1 MTEQAERLPGR
12 RQRLAHACKRA
23 GLLSTLTGL
32 RGLVRRDLRILA
44 YHRVLDEAQLD
55 GFDFDPDLVS
65 ATAADFRWQMGLVA
79 RHMAPVTFA
88 DVIAHIEGGARL
100 PARALL
106 VTFDDG
112 YDDNYHVAFPIL
124 RELGVP
130 ATFFV
135 STGHVDSGMPYEY
148 DWLVHMLLHA
158 PEGEARVEAG
168 PEGEALAFHVPARRE
183 ARLALAR
190 ELLVRIKEMPA
201 LAQSALLGRLAALW
215 GMPPRPHR
223 HCRPMT
229 WDQLR
234 EMDAAGMEI
243 GSHGV
248 HHRMLAKLP
257 REEMAWE
264 LRTSAERLAAELGHP
279 AVSLAYPV
287 GGPDAY
293 DDAVIEAARANG
305 FKAGCSYVSGTSPA
319 AHGERFTLK
328 RIPVERH
335 IDRDWFEA
343 MLALP
348 ELFMHPTPLSRD

>member
-1 MTEQAERLPGR
+1 MTERAESLPGH

-23 GLLSTLTGL
+23 GILPALTGL
-32 RGLVRRDLRILA
+32 RGMLRRDLRILA
-44 YHRVLDEAQLD
+44 YHRVLDDERLD
-55 GFDFDPDLVS
+55 GFDFDPELVS
-65 ATAADFRWQMGLVA
+65 ATADDFRWQVRRVA
-79 RHMAPVTFA
+79 RHMEPVRFA
-88 DVIAHIEGGARL
+88 DVIAHIEGGPPL
-100 PARALL
+100 PKRALL

-135 STGHVDSGMPYEY
+135 STGHVDSGMPFEY
-148 DWLVHMLLHA
+148 DWLVHMVRNA
-158 PEGEARVEAG
+158 PPGEVRLEAG
-168 PEGEALAFHVPARRE
+168 PEGGALSFDVPSALD
-183 ARLALAR
+183 ARLAVAGDLLAR
-190 ELLVRIKEMPA
+190 MKEIPA
-201 LAQSALLGRLAALW
+201 LAQTALVGRLASLW
-215 GMPPRPHR
+215 GMPPRPHPQ
-223 HCRPMT
+223 CRPMT

-257 REEMAWE
+257 RDEMAWE
-264 LRTSAERLAAELGHP
+264 LQESAKRLSAELGHP
-279 AVSLAYPV
+279 ALSVAYPV

-293 DDAVIEAARANG
+293 DDAVVDAARASG
-305 FKAGCSYVSGTSPA
+305 FKAGCSYISGTSQA
-319 AHGERFTLK
+319 AHGNRFELR

-335 IDRDWFEA
+335 VDRHWFEA

-348 ELFMHPTPLSRD
+348 ELFMHPTPLPRD